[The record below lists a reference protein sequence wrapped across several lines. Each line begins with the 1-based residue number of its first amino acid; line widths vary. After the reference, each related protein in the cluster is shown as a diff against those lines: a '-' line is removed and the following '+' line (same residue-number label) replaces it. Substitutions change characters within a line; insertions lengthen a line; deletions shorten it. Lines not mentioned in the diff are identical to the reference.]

1 MSFQKKS
8 NHRQS
13 NHLQLKLLR
22 IYLLLIPERKEEI
35 KGGQIVSNNS
45 TSPAF
50 SPKTESMN
58 YILFNE
64 NKTKGKG

>member
-1 MSFQKKS
+1 MSS
-8 NHRQS
+8 HRQS
-13 NHLQLKLLR
+13 NQLQLKR
-22 IYLLLIPERKEEI
+22 ISNYLLLIPERKEEI

-58 YILFNE
+58 YTLFNE